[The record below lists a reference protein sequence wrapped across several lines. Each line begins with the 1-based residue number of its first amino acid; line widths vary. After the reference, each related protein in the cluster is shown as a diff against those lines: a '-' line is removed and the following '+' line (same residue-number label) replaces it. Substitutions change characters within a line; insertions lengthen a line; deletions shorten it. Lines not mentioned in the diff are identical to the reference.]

1 MVIEGGQYPKVA
13 KKTSERQVWQN
24 ADGDRRLP
32 RPL

>member
-1 MVIEGGQYPKVA
+1 MVKGDQYPKVA

-24 ADGDRRLP
+24 AAGDRRLF